1 MAEDMPPLTA
11 QPPPPPAL
19 QPWLPYCER
28 AAAGATVTAA
38 GAAAVGV
45 EEGVT
50 SAGLLPPPAHWGRG
64 GHRDRCH
71 AAAGSSASAVGGT
84 ASAGAAEVV
93 HCWAA
98 EGVS

>member
-1 MAEDMPPLTA
+1 MGIKSSRP
-11 QPPPPPAL
+11 
-19 QPWLPYCER
+19 
-28 AAAGATVTAA
+28 AAGATVTAA

-45 EEGVT
+45 EDGVT
-50 SAGLLPPPAHWGRG
+50 SAGLLQAATGAAAAIAAAAVRVAAMAAAIAAAAVPPLTALRPPPLP
-64 GHRDRCH
+64 
-71 AAAGSSASAVGGT
+71 SLPFGGT